1 MAVAPP
7 VSLRPFAPETVL
19 PLGAFAEITAVRV
32 DRPRWIEK
40 EARGRKRPR
49 RLTRDGKLVL
59 LAIDHPA
66 RGVTAIRG
74 DALAMGD
81 RYQYLART
89 RRVLEDPELDG
100 VVATADLLEEL
111 LILSHLE
118 RKATGRGFL
127 DGRVLVGSM
136 NRGGVAGTS
145 FEMDDAFTGI
155 GAARLAELRCQGGK
169 MMYRLEP
176 QEPASGRT
184 ILACA
189 QALNDLRREGLAAF
203 LEPLGVGRGASGGYD
218 PAKDTATLV
227 RQCGIA
233 AGLGDSSAHL
243 WLKLPYGEG
252 FERVAR
258 ATTLPILLLG
268 GPARESPAET
278 LRDFASGLDAGANVR
293 GAIIGRNLLFPGD
306 ADPLPMCRALTA
318 LVHGGAG
325 LDGALEALES
335 ADTEPTSR
343 PRARKRERARK

>member
-1 MAVAPP
+1 LTTVT
-7 VSLRPFAPETVL
+7 VRSFAPEETL
-19 PLGAFAEITAVRV
+19 PRATFEEITDVRIEH
-32 DRPRWIEK
+32 PRWIEK
-40 EARGRKRPR
+40 EAKRRKAPR

-89 RRVLEDPELDG
+89 RRVLDDPDLDG

-111 LILSHLE
+111 LILSHIE
-118 RKATGRGFL
+118 RKRAGRGFL
-127 DGRVLVGSM
+127 DDRVLVGSM
-136 NRGGVAGTS
+136 NRGGLAGTA

-155 GAARLAELRCQGGK
+155 GAERLAELRGQGGK

-176 QEPASGRT
+176 QEPGSGRT

-203 LEPLGVGRGASGGYD
+203 LEPLGVARGARGGYE
-218 PAKDTATLV
+218 PAKDAATLV

-233 AGLGDSSAHL
+233 AGLGDSSSHL
-243 WLKLPYGEG
+243 WLKLPYGDG
-252 FERVAR
+252 FDRVCR

-268 GPARESPAET
+268 GPARKSPAAT
-278 LRDFASGLDAGANVR
+278 LKDFASGLEAGANVR

-318 LVHGGAG
+318 LVHRGVG
-325 LDGALEALES
+325 LDGALRVLE
-335 ADTEPTSR
+335 E
-343 PRARKRERARK
+343 

>member
-1 MAVAPP
+1 MTTTIPARTRTFAAEEALPVAT
-7 VSLRPFAPETVL
+7 FE
-19 PLGAFAEITAVRV
+19 EITDVRV
-32 DRPRWIEK
+32 EHPRWIEK
-40 EARGRKRPR
+40 EAKQRKKPR
-49 RLTRDGKLVL
+49 RLARDGKLVL

-89 RRVLEDPELDG
+89 RRVLDDPELDG

-118 RKATGRGFL
+118 RQRTGRGFL

-136 NRGGVAGTS
+136 NRGGLAGTA
-145 FEMDDAFTGI
+145 FEMDDTFTGI

-176 QEPASGRT
+176 QDPASGRT
-184 ILACA
+184 VLACA

-203 LEPLGVGRGASGGYD
+203 LEPLGVVRGAGGGYD
-218 PAKDTATLV
+218 PAKDAPTLV

-233 AGLGDSSAHL
+233 AGLGDSSSHL
-243 WLKLPYGEG
+243 WLKLPYGDG
-252 FERVAR
+252 FERVCR

-268 GPARESPAET
+268 GPARESPAAT
-278 LRDFASGLDAGANVR
+278 LKDFASGLAAGPNVR
-293 GAIIGRNLLFPGD
+293 GAIIGRNLLFPGE

-318 LVHGGAG
+318 LVHREAG
-325 LDGALEALES
+325 LDGALRVMEE
-335 ADTEPTSR
+335 
-343 PRARKRERARK
+343 

>member
-1 MAVAPP
+1 MTTTTA
-7 VSLRPFAPETVL
+7 RTRTFAAEEAL
-19 PLGAFAEITAVRV
+19 PLATFAEITDVRV
-32 DRPRWIEK
+32 ERPRWIEK
-40 EARGRKRPR
+40 EAKLRKRPR

-59 LAIDHPA
+59 LAIDHPG

-81 RYQYLART
+81 RYQYLARA
-89 RRVLEDPELDG
+89 RRVLDDPELDG

-118 RKATGRGFL
+118 RKESGRGFL

-136 NRGGVAGTS
+136 NRGGLAGTA
-145 FEMDDAFTGI
+145 FEMDDTFTGI
-155 GAARLAELRCQGGK
+155 GAARLAALRCQGGK

-203 LEPLGVGRGASGGYD
+203 LEPLGVARGAGGGYE
-218 PAKDTATLV
+218 PAKDAPTLV

-233 AGLGDSSAHL
+233 AGLGDSSSHL
-243 WLKLPYGEG
+243 WLKFPYGDG
-252 FERVAR
+252 FERVCR

-268 GPARESPAET
+268 GPARESPAAT
-278 LRDFASGLDAGANVR
+278 LKDFASGLEAGANVR

-318 LVHGGAG
+318 LVHLGVG
-325 LDGALEALES
+325 LDGALRVLE
-335 ADTEPTSR
+335 E
-343 PRARKRERARK
+343 

>member
-1 MAVAPP
+1 M
-7 VSLRPFAPETVL
+7 SGSKKRPAISDQRVFVPEEAL
-19 PLGAFAEITAVRV
+19 PLATFEEITDVRV
-32 DRPRWIEK
+32 EHPRWIEK
-40 EARGRKRPR
+40 EARRRKAPR
-49 RLTRDGKLVL
+49 RLTRHGKLAL

-89 RRVLEDPELDG
+89 RRVLDDPDLDG

-118 RKATGRGFL
+118 RKRTGHGFL

-136 NRGGVAGTS
+136 NRGGLAGTA

-155 GAARLAELRCQGGK
+155 GAERLAELRCQGGK

-176 QEPASGRT
+176 QEAASGRT
-184 ILACA
+184 IGACA
-189 QALNDLRREGLAAF
+189 QALNELRREGLAAF
-203 LEPLGVGRGASGGYD
+203 LEPLGVARSAGGGYE
-218 PAKDTATLV
+218 PAKDASTLV

-233 AGLGDSSAHL
+233 AGLGDSSSHL
-243 WLKLPYGEG
+243 WLKLPFGDG
-252 FERVAR
+252 FERVCR

-268 GPARESPAET
+268 GPARESPAAT
-278 LRDFASGLDAGANVR
+278 LKDFASGLEAGANVR

-318 LVHGGAG
+318 LVHRGVA
-325 LDGALEALES
+325 LDGALRVLE
-335 ADTEPTSR
+335 E
-343 PRARKRERARK
+343 

>member
-1 MAVAPP
+1 MATTTVRTR
-7 VSLRPFAPETVL
+7 SFAAEETL
-19 PLGAFAEITAVRV
+19 PLATFNEITDVRV
-32 DRPRWIEK
+32 GRPRTIEK
-40 EARGRKRPR
+40 EARRRHAPR
-49 RLTRDGKLVL
+49 RLTRDGRLVL

-74 DALAMGD
+74 DGLAMGN

-89 RRVLEDPELDG
+89 RRVLDDPDLDG

-111 LILSHLE
+111 LILSYLE
-118 RKATGRGFL
+118 RKQGGRGFL

-136 NRGGVAGTS
+136 NRGGLAGTA

-155 GAARLAELRCQGGK
+155 GAERLAELRCQGGK

-189 QALNDLRREGLAAF
+189 RALNDLRREGLAAF
-203 LEPLGVGRGASGGYD
+203 LEPLGVSRGADGGYE
-218 PAKDTATLV
+218 PAKDAPTLV

-233 AGLGDSSAHL
+233 AGLGDSSSHL
-243 WLKLPYGEG
+243 WLKLPYGDG
-252 FERVAR
+252 FDRVCR

-268 GPARESPAET
+268 GPARESPAAT
-278 LRDFASGLDAGANVR
+278 LKDFASGLEAGTNVR

-318 LVHGGAG
+318 LVHRGVG
-325 LDGALEALES
+325 LDGARRFLEE
-335 ADTEPTSR
+335 
-343 PRARKRERARK
+343 

>member
-1 MAVAPP
+1 MSGRSRRSAIGDQHA
-7 VSLRPFAPETVL
+7 FAAEAAL
-19 PLGAFAEITAVRV
+19 PLQRFAAITDVRV
-32 DRPRWIEK
+32 EHPRWIEK
-40 EARGRKRPR
+40 EARRRKRPR

-89 RRVLEDPELDG
+89 RRVLDDPELDG

-111 LILSHLE
+111 LILSHIE
-118 RKATGRGFL
+118 RKEAGRGFL

-136 NRGGVAGTS
+136 NRGGLAGTA
-145 FEMDDAFTGI
+145 FEMDDAFTGV

-176 QEPASGRT
+176 QEAGSGRT
-184 ILACA
+184 IAACA

-203 LEPLGVGRGASGGYD
+203 LEPLGVARGAAGYD
-218 PAKDTATLV
+218 PAKDAATLV

-233 AGLGDSSAHL
+233 AGLGDSSSHL
-243 WLKLPYGEG
+243 WLKLPYGDG
-252 FERVAR
+252 FERVCR

-268 GPARESPAET
+268 GPARESPAAT
-278 LRDFASGLDAGANVR
+278 LQDFASGLEAGPNVR

-318 LVHGGAG
+318 LVHRGAS
-325 LDGALEALES
+325 LDGALRELE
-335 ADTEPTSR
+335 R
-343 PRARKRERARK
+343 

>member
-1 MAVAPP
+1 LATA
-7 VSLRPFAPETVL
+7 SARTFAAEQAL
-19 PLGAFAEITAVRV
+19 PLALFEEITEVRV
-32 DRPRWIEK
+32 ERPRWIEK
-40 EARGRKRPR
+40 EARRRKRPR

-89 RRVLEDPELDG
+89 RRVLDDPDLDG

-118 RKATGRGFL
+118 RKSTGAGFL

-136 NRGGVAGTS
+136 NRGGLAGTA
-145 FEMDDAFTGI
+145 FEMEDSFTGI
-155 GAARLAELRCQGGK
+155 TAKRLAELRCQGGK
-169 MMYRLEP
+169 MMYRLDP

-184 ILACA
+184 VLGCA
-189 QALNDLRREGLAAF
+189 EALVALRRQGLAAF
-203 LEPLGVGRGASGGYD
+203 LEPLGVARGKGGYD
-218 PAKDTATLV
+218 PAKDAPTLV

-252 FERVAR
+252 FDRVTR

-268 GPARESPAET
+268 GPARESPAVT
-278 LRDFASGLDAGANVR
+278 LMDFAAGLKAGSNVR
-293 GAIIGRNLLFPGD
+293 GAIIGRNLLFPGA

-318 LVHGGAG
+318 LVHGDAG
-325 LDGALEALES
+325 LDGALQVLGEEGQAEA
-335 ADTEPTSR
+335 TT
-343 PRARKRERARK
+343 PRRVAKRGRGK

>member
-1 MAVAPP
+1 MKGSNKQSAISNQTVF
-7 VSLRPFAPETVL
+7 VPEETL
-19 PLGAFAEITAVRV
+19 PRATFDEITDVRV
-32 DRPRWIEK
+32 EHPRWIEK
-40 EARGRKRPR
+40 EAKRRKAPR

-89 RRVLEDPELDG
+89 RRVLDDPDLDG

-111 LILSHLE
+111 LILSHIE
-118 RKATGRGFL
+118 RKRAGRGFL

-136 NRGGVAGTS
+136 NRGGLAATA

-155 GAARLAELRCQGGK
+155 GAERLAELRCQGGK

-184 ILACA
+184 IVACA
-189 QALNDLRREGLAAF
+189 EALNDLHRVGLAAF
-203 LEPLGVGRGASGGYD
+203 LEPLGVARGAGGGYE
-218 PAKDTATLV
+218 PAKDASTLV

-233 AGLGDSSAHL
+233 AGLGDSSSHL
-243 WLKLPYGEG
+243 WLKLPFGDG
-252 FERVAR
+252 FERVCR

-268 GPARESPAET
+268 GPARESPAAT
-278 LRDFASGLDAGANVR
+278 LKDFASGLEAGANVR
-293 GAIIGRNLLFPGD
+293 GAIIGRNLLFPGE

-318 LVHGGAG
+318 LVHRGVG
-325 LDGALEALES
+325 LDGALRVLE
-335 ADTEPTSR
+335 E
-343 PRARKRERARK
+343 